1 MGGTVQTAGGHR
13 RRSTTVAAAVVA
25 ALVLALTPTPPAS
38 AHTVL
43 TVAFTATVQLG
54 SGYDAACVTTSKLCP
69 VFFPGLVGVQFGP
82 KGEPDPEVHP
92 GGNRT
97 TYAVTSNACVAAGA
111 AVNEATTSPV
121 EAGTCS
127 LATSGWVNGFCGL
140 SEALT
145 TGTLVTPTAGVGTA
159 RSFAVLLE
167 VTDAGG
173 VAYLTG
179 LVAQGGRL
187 GNLHGV
193 GAITAVPEPGVP
205 VGNNCLAKT
214 ATRFVLTATVAV
226 KLLD

>member
-1 MGGTVQTAGGHR
+1 M
-13 RRSTTVAAAVVA
+13 AVVA
-25 ALVLALTPTPPAS
+25 ALVPALAPTPPAS
-38 AHTVL
+38 ADTVL

-54 SGYDAACVTTSKLCP
+54 SGYDTPCVTTSKLCP

-97 TYAVTSNACVAAGA
+97 TYAVMSNACAAAGA
-111 AVNEATTSPV
+111 TVGEGSTAPA
-121 EAGTCS
+121 EAGTCT
-127 LATSGWVNGFCGL
+127 LTTSGWVNGFCGL
-140 SEALT
+140 SEAQT
-145 TGTLVTPTAGVGTA
+145 TGTLVTPTTGMGTA

-167 VTDAGG
+167 VTDVGG

-187 GNLHGV
+187 GHLHGV
-193 GAITAVPEPGVP
+193 GIITAVPEPGVP

-214 ATRFVLTATVAV
+214 ATRFTLTATVAV